1 MILQNSIGKLDLFKD
16 ENYFQEQLL
25 NVSLLKFVVIFY
37 IYIVISSFAVLINNN

>member
-37 IYIVISSFAVLINNN
+37 IYIYCNIKLRGIDQ